1 MDAHPAPARRLLE
14 RGASIFRKNTAAAG
28 FPAFLLEKSGILP
41 HRRRSMNGRIPVI
54 LNPAARST
62 QAAARE
68 QAIRSLQPEPELF
81 LTSAPGQAAEIA
93 ERLARAGRPLVVAA
107 GGDGTMNEVL
117 QGLCRANAALP
128 PGARHTALGVLPV
141 GTMNVFSLELGMPSA
156 DIAACWRMISSGR
169 LKEVDL
175 WLAGEHFFV
184 QLAGVGFD
192 AEIIQET
199 PWERKKKFGPLSY
212 VMSAMQV
219 LARKPPVLSVH
230 VDGRPPLHGSVVLIG
245 AGRHY
250 GGPVPVFPKADNQDG
265 LLDVLIFRGLGGW
278 EFAQML
284 RAILTGGYEPA
295 EDIDYLQ
302 LREFTVTAEPEA
314 PLELDGELSIH
325 TTPVTFRPAPFK
337 LQVAV

>member
-1 MDAHPAPARRLLE
+1 
-14 RGASIFRKNTAAAG
+14 
-28 FPAFLLEKSGILP
+28 
-41 HRRRSMNGRIPVI
+41 
-54 LNPAARST
+54 
-62 QAAARE
+62 
-68 QAIRSLQPEPELF
+68 
-81 LTSAPGQAAEIA
+81 
-93 ERLARAGRPLVVAA
+93 
-107 GGDGTMNEVL
+107 MNEVL
-117 QGLCRANAALP
+117 QGICRANAALP
-128 PGARHTALGVLPV
+128 PGAKHTALGVLPV

-156 DIAACWRMISSGR
+156 DMTACWQMITR
-169 LKEVDL
+169 QHFKEVDL

-219 LARKPPVLSVH
+219 LTRKPPVLSVH
-230 VDGRPPLHGSVVLIG
+230 VNGRPPLHGSVVLIG

-314 PLELDGELSIH
+314 PVELDGELSAH
-325 TTPVTFRPAPFK
+325 TTPITFRPAPFK

>member
-1 MDAHPAPARRLLE
+1 
-14 RGASIFRKNTAAAG
+14 
-28 FPAFLLEKSGILP
+28 
-41 HRRRSMNGRIPVI
+41 
-54 LNPAARST
+54 
-62 QAAARE
+62 
-68 QAIRSLQPEPELF
+68 
-81 LTSAPGQAAEIA
+81 
-93 ERLARAGRPLVVAA
+93 
-107 GGDGTMNEVL
+107 MNEVL
-117 QGLCRANAALP
+117 QGVCRANSALP
-128 PGARHTALGVLPV
+128 AGAKHTALGVLPL
-141 GTMNVFSLELGMPSA
+141 GTMNVFALELGLPSA
-156 DIAACWRMISSGR
+156 DIAACWRMISGGR
-169 LKEVDL
+169 FKEVDL
-175 WLAGEHFFV
+175 WLAGEHYFV

-219 LARKPPVLSVH
+219 LTRKPPVLSVH
-230 VDGRPPLHGSVVLIG
+230 VEGRPPLHGSVVLIG

-302 LREFTVTAEPEA
+302 LREFTVTSEPAA
-314 PLELDGELSIH
+314 PVELDGELSSGM
-325 TTPVTFRPAPFK
+325 TPVTFRPAAFK

>member
-1 MDAHPAPARRLLE
+1 MP
-14 RGASIFRKNTAAAG
+14 S
-28 FPAFLLEKSGILP
+28 EK
-41 HRRRSMNGRIPVI
+41 IPVI

-68 QAIRSLQPEPELF
+68 KVIRALSPEPELI
-81 LTSAPGQAAEIA
+81 LTNSPGEATEIA
-93 ERLARAGRPLVVAA
+93 TRLAQEGRPLVVAA

-117 QGLCRANAALP
+117 QGVCRVNASRA
-128 PGARHTALGVLPV
+128 PGQPHTALGVLPV

-156 DIAACWRMISSGR
+156 DIQECWRMVSSGR
-169 LKEVDL
+169 VREIDL
-175 WLAGEHFFV
+175 WQVEDQYFV

-199 PWERKKKFGPLSY
+199 PWERKKRFGPLSY
-212 VMSAMQV
+212 VMSAVQV
-219 LARKPPVLSVH
+219 LARTPPVLTVSAQ
-230 VDGRPPLHGSVVLIG
+230 GRPDFHGSVVLVG

-250 GGPVPVFPKADNQDG
+250 GGPVPVFPKASQQDG

-278 EFAQML
+278 EFAQMI
-284 RAILTGGYEPA
+284 RAILEGGYEPA

-302 LREFTVTAEPEA
+302 LREFTVSATPEA
-314 PLELDGELSIH
+314 PVEVDGELAPFK
-325 TTPVTFRPAPFK
+325 TPVTFRAAPFK